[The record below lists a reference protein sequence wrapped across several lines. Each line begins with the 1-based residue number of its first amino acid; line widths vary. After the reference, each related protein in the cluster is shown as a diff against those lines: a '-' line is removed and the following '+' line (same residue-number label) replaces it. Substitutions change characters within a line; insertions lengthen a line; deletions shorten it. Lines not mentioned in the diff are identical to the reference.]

1 MGRSVPGLVGPA
13 GLVGTGEMG
22 RTVQALPADASTCVY
37 ARGRCVPVASLP
49 PLASQQRRVPV
60 PSLPPLAS
68 QQRRVHVPSLPPLAS
83 QQRRI
88 HVLSPTSHQPTAAC
102 SRRLSHLS
110 PANSGVFT
118 SPLSHLSPANTRTHL
133 GRIRQRT
140 GRTSVKLGRPHG
152 TVPCVCIFPTQY
164 PDRRT
169 TRWSHHLKH
178 VCLANGGLR
187 NHVLQQL
194 KAKAG
199 ACLNLRDG

>member
-37 ARGRCVPVASLP
+37 ARGRCVPV
-49 PLASQQRRVPV
+49 
-60 PSLPPLAS
+60 PSP
-68 QQRRVHVPSLPPLAS
+68 H
-83 QQRRI
+83 
-88 HVLSPTSHQPTAAC
+88 LSPANSGVFTSP
-102 SRRLSHLS
+102 LSHLS

-140 GRTSVKLGRPHG
+140 GRTSVELGRPHG

>member
-1 MGRSVPGLVGPA
+1 MRQRLQRPRPRALAHNIPLPGPSPVRTARFSGPSQCHANGNVSESALSREGSTTATQAHARLMGRSVPGLVGPA

-37 ARGRCVPVASLP
+37 ARGRCV
-49 PLASQQRRVPV
+49 
-60 PSLPPLAS
+60 
-68 QQRRVHVPSLPPLAS
+68 HVPSLPP
-83 QQRRI
+83 
-88 HVLSPTSHQPTAAC
+88 VLC
-102 SRRLSHLS
+102 L
-110 PANSGVFT
+110 
-118 SPLSHLSPANTRTHL
+118 
-133 GRIRQRT
+133 I
-140 GRTSVKLGRPHG
+140 RPHG

-164 PDRRT
+164 PDRCT

-187 NHVLQQL
+187 NHVLQEL